1 MSDEKKLLNEANLSW
16 AGKLFF
22 AGVASYLGNSAE
34 SAPKIPIKI
43 KASEEQIKAI
53 MDIIRA
59 SKEFQ
64 ETINQ
69 KDVPIERV
77 IEKIK
82 NKNKAKEN
90 FKAIVGVDW
99 PL

>member
-1 MSDEKKLLNEANLSW
+1 MANEEKMLNEANLSW

-22 AGVASYLGNSAE
+22 AGVASYLGSITD
-34 SAPKIPIKI
+34 STPKIPIKI
-43 KASEEQIKAI
+43 KASKEQIKAI
-53 MDIIRA
+53 MDIIQA

-69 KDVPIERV
+69 QDVPIERV

-82 NKNKAKEN
+82 KKNDAKDA
-90 FKAIVGVDW
+90 FKKQVGQDW